1 GKEAIHPNK
10 CMLFSENQYQTRHD
24 WNRDSLGAFNKVP
37 EPFDVKKLRQW
48 TAIWSLTGDCFKYL
62 PTAYCYY
69 GHPESS
75 ECWADSNGTAAG
87 NTLEEARLQGFM
99 ELVER
104 DAVAVWWYNRLP
116 KPPVD
121 LDSFNDSYL
130 DNLRDYYQSINR
142 DLWVLDLT
150 SDLGIPAFA
159 AISSRL
165 NMETED
171 LIYGFGAHFDARLG
185 IMRAITELNQIL
197 PLVLLTDESGNTEYY
212 CSDELANQWW
222 KEATLDRYSYLA
234 PSYLPAKKAADYP
247 QMATEDLRLDI
258 EKCVQITKNNGLETL
273 VLNQTRPDI
282 GLSVVK
288 VVVPGLRHFWKRWE
302 KGRLYDVPVK
312 LGDLKAPYQEQQL
325 NSFPI
330 FL

>member
-1 GKEAIHPNK
+1 
-10 CMLFSENQYQTRHD
+10 
-24 WNRDSLGAFNKVP
+24 
-37 EPFDVKKLRQW
+37 
-48 TAIWSLTGDCFKYL
+48 
-62 PTAYCYY
+62 
-69 GHPESS
+69 
-75 ECWADSNGTAAG
+75 
-87 NTLEEARLQGFM
+87 M

-116 KPPVD
+116 KPAVE

-185 IMRAITELNQIL
+185 IMRAITELNQVL

-258 EKCVQITKNNGLETL
+258 EKCVQIAKNNGLETL